1 MTIPATTHTHRT
13 QPSQRRP
20 TPPQAP
26 PEQQPEPLP
35 GKDAALAILRA
46 GVADLVTSAGWKR
59 ALEFRRHFH
68 TYSFFNTSLILAQHP
83 SARLVAG
90 YRTWQKLDRQVRKGE
105 RGLGIL
111 APMLRRD
118 PNDPDGDARILVGFR
133 TVKVFDVSQTD
144 GEPLPER
151 PAPELLRDTP
161 EALTKLRD
169 LDRTL
174 IAWCAGQGVRVTHDL
189 QYPHALG
196 VYRHAGPEIALRPDL
211 STVQSFKTLVHE
223 VAHHLLH
230 SREDERHTAELE
242 AETTAFLV
250 CDALGVDTGSYSF
263 AYLAHWQK
271 TLDELLHAGER
282 ASRAARTIL
291 AAVGRPQEHPLA
303 HASGED

>member
-1 MTIPATTHTHRT
+1 MHTPERHESVHQLQNPGSVMPFTKVDELMHQDVFKALGWLLRKREI
-13 QPSQRRP
+13 QP
-20 TPPQAP
+20 
-26 PEQQPEPLP
+26 
-35 GKDAALAILRA
+35 DALRV
-46 GVADLVTSAGWKR
+46 GV
-59 ALEFRRHFH
+59 
-68 TYSFFNTSLILAQHP
+68 
-83 SARLVAG
+83 
-90 YRTWQKLDRQVRKGE
+90 
-105 RGLGIL
+105 
-111 APMLRRD
+111 
-118 PNDPDGDARILVGFR
+118 PNDPDPDARILVGFR

-151 PAPELLRDTP
+151 PQPELLRDTP
-161 EALTKLRD
+161 EALAKLRD
-169 LDRTL
+169 LDRIL
-174 IAWCAGQGVRVTHDL
+174 IAWCATQGVRVTHDL

-196 VYRHAGPEIALRPDL
+196 VYRHTHQEIALRPDL

-230 SREDERHTAELE
+230 TREDERHTAELE
-242 AETTAFLV
+242 AEATAFLV

-291 AAVGRPQEHPLA
+291 GAVGRAQEHPLA